1 MEYHEHPSGSL
12 VVQTAWALI
21 ALMEADYPHM
31 EPLRKG
37 IQLLMDRQQ
46 ENGEWLQEAIEG
58 VFNIR
63 DFGAGYPTSQ
73 GNARVK
79 PLFLFRSGEPSRIT
93 SKGIE
98 QLKTYGIRIVFDLR
112 ADVEIKKYNTATP
125 EIEGVEFVRSS
136 ILEEALDPV
145 GIAEQYAHP
154 ISS

>member
-1 MEYHEHPSGSL
+1 MPLNAESQFPL
-12 VVQTAWALI
+12 FPAVDADIVQSTLSS
-21 ALMEADYPHM
+21 P
-31 EPLRKG
+31 PFVT
-37 IQLLMDRQQ
+37 
-46 ENGEWLQEAIEG
+46 IEG

-98 QLKTYGIRIVFDLR
+98 QLKTYGIKKVFDLR
-112 ADVEIKKYNTATP
+112 ADVEIKKYDTATP
-125 EIEGVEFVRSS
+125 EIEGVESVRSS

-145 GIAEQYAHP
+145 GIAEQYTHP
-154 ISS
+154 ISPR